1 MSTQP
6 AKPITRSGRASS
18 PAIRSRRDQLPTA
31 HCPLPTVPPALA
43 ADPAAAARRLN
54 RWRDGLNPLRGL
66 TIAAAIS
73 RLDNVQ
79 RGITADAQWTYQ
91 LIERRDEDLIGVI
104 ESTSNALVQ
113 LNWYVRTCEGDA
125 RRQADWDEILAA
137 DQAAALLSHYN
148 RVRNLYDAIKHLSMA
163 YFRGYAHVQVAADG
177 KWLAD
182 LGLLDQWNV
191 CRDGFRGD
199 WYWNPEAQNVPVASL
214 PPSNRLDPSAYV
226 VLETPRPVDEVALVK
241 HLRCSMSAKDWD
253 AFIEIYG
260 IPSWIITLPA
270 SVPAGQESEYRDAA
284 AAVAAGGSG
293 AIPNGSDAKAAAYPA
308 GTAPFAEHLRY
319 WSERLVIAATGGLLT
334 SVALP
339 TGIGSGAAE
348 EHAATFERIARGR
361 ARMISEA
368 FQRTIDAAILDAAF
382 PGRPHLAYFDLDAR
396 EETDTAAVV
405 AQILSLS
412 QAGYRVDPA
421 QVAERTGYNV
431 TPAPAAPPPP
441 AFPFAS
447 RAGQPLSRADQAA
460 ARAYAE
466 AVRADLRPLAE
477 ALWPLLELEGD
488 ALRTA
493 LARLVQNRRGL
504 AAEILNNSAAAG
516 ILDRLMAESAAAGI
530 LDATE
535 HPAR

>member
-1 MSTQP
+1 MSARRPQ
-6 AKPITRSGRASS
+6 AS
-18 PAIRSRRDQLPTA
+18 
-31 HCPLPTVPPALA
+31 PALA

-125 RRQADWDEILAA
+125 RRKADWDEILAA
-137 DQAAALLSHYN
+137 DQAAALLGHYN
-148 RVRNLYDAIKHLSMA
+148 RVRNLYAAIKHLAMA

-177 KWLAD
+177 EWLAD

-477 ALWPLLELEGD
+477 ALWPLMDLEGD
-488 ALRTA
+488 ALRDALGQLLKDRGKLADSILQNEHAAAILDQLMTTA
-493 LARLVQNRRGL
+493 
-504 AAEILNNSAAAG
+504 AAEGVLDAVEAAG
-516 ILDRLMAESAAAGI
+516 ENK
-530 LDATE
+530 
-535 HPAR
+535 